1 MTKHLERELSGIR
14 HGDHICLPYQDLS
27 ERHDVII
34 PFIAEGLAR
43 GERCVYTL
51 AVSEQPGLL
60 ADLAAAGVNAS
71 RAVERGALW
80 LRTPDEIYLRS
91 GKFDPDDS
99 LAYIEE
105 LIQGALAD
113 GFTGLRGSGEMSAGQ
128 ESAIPWETVLSYEAR
143 VNEWFSKRPFVGL
156 CRYRR
161 GAFAPSVIRD
171 VLRTHP
177 VAIVSDKL
185 CRNPYFEKS
194 DVALAPDGDAARVD
208 WMLRQLRWSRLTE
221 QRLRE
226 MTRSLAD
233 QAARLAADNQT
244 RQQTDQQLE
253 RAIRMRDR
261 LLAILARELAMP
273 VAALAEELRGRGAGR
288 QGQGQGDV
296 GEEAVGRHLRRL
308 GALVEELHNV
318 SRLTNRQVPLDLDAL
333 DLVDVARQVLLRWR
347 DQLAAAGCR
356 LDFSA
361 EPRIQGTW
369 DRRRLEQLLA
379 NLIGNAVRQGARRP
393 IAVTLSSDADSARV
407 GIRFCGSPLAPDEG
421 EGRLFEEPDTEPGGR
436 RGTGGPGLWGA
447 RDVAGALGGT
457 LHVSEAPVGQ
467 DLIRGLTPGATLGET
482 ARDGLHGAR
491 PGAVVVETTL
501 ALELPRSPARPD
513 RHRSPA

>member
-1 MTKHLERELSGIR
+1 MTKHLERELSGIK

-51 AVSEQPGLL
+51 AVSEQAALL
-60 ADLAAAGVNAS
+60 DDLAAAGVNAS

-80 LRTPDEIYLRS
+80 LRTPEEIYLRS

-105 LIQGALAD
+105 LIQQALAE
-113 GFTGLRGSGEMSAGQ
+113 GFTGLRGSGEMAAGQ
-128 ESAIPWETVLSYEAR
+128 EDAVPWETVLSYEAR
-143 VNEWFSKRPFVGL
+143 VNEWFSKRPFIGL

-194 DVALAPDGDAARVD
+194 DVALAPDGDAARVE

-288 QGQGQGDV
+288 QGDL
-296 GEEAVGRHLRRL
+296 GEEAVGRHLKRL

-318 SRLTNRQVPLDLDAL
+318 SRLTNRQVPLDLDDL

-379 NLIGNAVRQGARRP
+379 NLVGNAVRQGARRP
-393 IAVTLSSDADSARV
+393 IAITLGSDADSARV
-407 GIRFCGSPLAPDEG
+407 EVKFCGSPLGPDEG
-421 EGRLFEEPDTEPGGR
+421 EGRLFEEPEAVTEPGGR
-436 RGTGGPGLWGA
+436 RGAPGLWGA

-457 LHVSEAPVGQ
+457 LHVTEAPVAR
-467 DLIRGLTPGATLGET
+467 DRMPGET
-482 ARDGLHGAR
+482 ARDGLRDAR
-491 PGAVVVETTL
+491 EVETTL
-501 ALELPRSPARPD
+501 AVELPRSPPRTD
-513 RHRSPA
+513 RHRTLA